1 MEKIKPHMQQTKSFE
16 PNTKAFDNLLKHA
29 ISPRPICF
37 ASTVDKDGNV
47 NLSPFSFFNM
57 MGQNPP
63 ICVFSPLRKMRDG
76 STKHTLENIWEHAEC
91 VINIVNYDIVQQQSL
106 ASVEYPKGVNEFVK
120 AGLTPLPSE
129 IVQPPRVAE
138 SPFQLECKIRDVI
151 SITDQ
156 PGAANLVIAEVVKM
170 HVQEKYLN
178 EEDNV
183 SPYDLDLVAR
193 MGEDF
198 YCRVIPA
205 SIFEVEKPTR
215 TIGLGIDLL
224 PKEVKHSHYLTGNHL
239 GQLGN
244 VEALPSQETIDN
256 FKSQLAGRLD
266 IEKFK
271 PLEVRHQVAAKLL
284 DQGDVQSAWF
294 WLLMEI

>member
-1 MEKIKPHMQQTKSFE
+1 MTIDTTMQKTKSFE

-37 ASTVDKDGNV
+37 ASTVDKDGTV
-47 NLSPFSFFNM
+47 NLSPFSFFNI

-76 STKHTLENIWEHAEC
+76 STKHTLENVWEHPEC

-120 AGLTPLPSE
+120 AGLTPIPSE
-129 IVQPPRVAE
+129 MVQPPRVAE
-138 SPFQLECKIRDVI
+138 SPFQLECKVREVI
-151 SITDQ
+151 SVSDQ
-156 PGAANLVIAEVVKM
+156 PGAANLIIAEVVKM

-178 EEDNV
+178 EDDNV

-198 YCRVIPA
+198 YCRVIPE

-215 TIGLGIDLL
+215 TIGLGIDSL
-224 PKEVKHSHYLTGNHL
+224 PEEVKFSKYLTGNHL

-244 VEALPSQETIDN
+244 VDALPTHDSIEN
-256 FKSQLAGRLD
+256 FKTQLSNRLD
-266 IEKFK
+266 IQKFK
-271 PLEVRHQVAAKLL
+271 PTQVRHQVAAKLL

-294 WLLMEI
+294 WLLMKF

>member
-1 MEKIKPHMQQTKSFE
+1 MQHTKSFE
-16 PNTKAFDNLLKHA
+16 PNTNQFDDIFKHA

-37 ASTVDKDGNV
+37 ASTMDKDGNV

-76 STKHTLENIWEHAEC
+76 TTKHTLENIWEHPEC

-120 AGLTPLPSE
+120 AGFTELPSE
-129 IVQPPRVAE
+129 LVKPPRVAE
-138 SPFQLECKIRDVI
+138 SPVQLECKVREVI

-156 PGAANLVIAEVVKM
+156 PGAANLVIAEVVRLHIHKNLLD
-170 HVQEKYLN
+170 ENDK
-178 EEDNV
+178 V

-193 MGEDF
+193 MGGDY
-198 YCRVIPA
+198 YCRIIPE

-215 TIGLGIDLL
+215 TVGLGIDQL
-224 PKEVKHSHYLTGNHL
+224 PDEVKHSKYLTGNNL

-244 VEALPSQETIDN
+244 VEKLPTEEMILH
-256 FKSQLAGRLD
+256 FKEQLTQRLD

-271 PLEVRHQVAAKLL
+271 SVEVRHQVAAKLL
-284 DQGDVQSAWF
+284 EQGDVNSAWY
-294 WLLMEI
+294 WLLMNI